1 MEKLNT
7 TKKAYYEILKL
18 VNKHKELINFDI
30 SDLEYKSK
38 LHLFGIEL
46 KEVYGFN
53 IDPKY
58 IRSLECVDLSQHAK
72 IYLMGEKHGR
82 TISWPDNGE
91 QPNGELLLVIQFPT
105 GAYIFGQDYP
115 KELFQKF
122 FRELIDLKPKY
133 TDIHNSCLYFPME
146 IAGNVY
152 NQFNE
157 IYKKYHD
164 INQVDY
170 KQRKIQKMKDELA
183 KLENSK

>member
-1 MEKLNT
+1 MK
-7 TKKAYYEILKL
+7 
-18 VNKHKELINFDI
+18 KHKELINFNIDEF
-30 SDLEYKSK
+30 EYNSK

-58 IRSLECVDLSQHAK
+58 IRSLECVDLSQQAK
-72 IYLMGEKHGR
+72 IYLMGKKHGR
-82 TISWPDNGE
+82 TIGWSDNGE
-91 QPNGELLLVIQFPT
+91 QPNSELLLLIQFPT
-105 GAYIFGQDYP
+105 GAYIFGEDYP

-157 IYKKYHD
+157 LYKKYQD
-164 INQVDY
+164 LNKEDY